1 MSKFN
6 VNDEVIVIAT
16 GEKGVVKAKEVTTAN
31 DGNKK
36 HITIQYMVKVGDGFS
51 NWKVFYRRE
60 LQKAPKKC
68 DNTTNKYL
76 IKVYDAANGYKVTLV
91 ALAERYDYYGWE
103 DSFDEEGRLDYAYKG
118 HKGKKLNI
126 GYSIYNPSDKY
137 DENLGISIAKKR
149 SHTRPFA
156 HMSSEFSG
164 EFNKETIEAIM
175 DVKAKY
181 IIDNL
186 DKFTNK

>member
-31 DGNKK
+31 DGIKK
-36 HITIQYMVKVGDGFS
+36 NVTIQYMVKVGDGFS

-60 LQKAPKKC
+60 LQKVPKNC
-68 DNTTNKYL
+68 ENTDSKYL
-76 IKVYDAANGYKVTLV
+76 IKIYDAANGYKVTLV
-91 ALAERYDYYGWE
+91 ALADRYEYYKYE
-103 DSFDEEGRLDYAYKG
+103 HCFDEDGKLDTIYKER
-118 HKGKKLNI
+118 KGKKLNI
-126 GYSIYNPSDKY
+126 GYSIYNPSDEY
-137 DENLGISIAKKR
+137 DEKIGISIAKKR
-149 SHTRPFA
+149 SHTKPFA
-156 HMSSEFSG
+156 YMSSEFSG